1 MKRMLAFF
9 CALLLILPL
18 SACSGK
24 GKMPPAIT
32 TPIRGEHHKPSGG
45 VEATTPVT
53 DSESAP
59 SQPQSPAQTQAPA
72 QVQHPYLEFVL
83 SNYGETYG
91 VRLRAGATAPAE
103 IVIPE
108 TFDGKT
114 VSYLLDFAFAQA
126 SGSTSIV
133 LPKTVKAVDNT
144 ALHENI
150 KKISCTGDTVLGM
163 DYSERI
169 TSLVIHSG
177 DVKIGAF
184 SGYEMLQS
192 LEIGTGVTELGLR
205 AFADC
210 YQLKTVAFRE
220 GITKIGEGAFSDCG
234 RLERLVFPNS
244 LKEIGQSAFSG
255 CESLR
260 SVHIGNNLSWIG
272 YWAFFDCQS
281 LKGHFTVS
289 SQNLT
294 YMLVNGELCKKN
306 GGENLTEWLFGI

>member
-1 MKRMLAFF
+1 MLALF

-24 GKMPPAIT
+24 GKMPPMIT
-32 TPIRGEHHKPSGG
+32 TPIRGEHQKPSGG
-45 VEATTPVT
+45 VETTTPVT
-53 DSESAP
+53 DFESMP
-59 SQPQSPAQTQAPA
+59 SQPQSPAQTQAPT

-83 SNYGETYG
+83 SNYSETYG

-114 VSYLLDFAFAQA
+114 VSYLLDRAFAQA

-177 DVKIGAF
+177 EVKIGAF

-210 YQLKTVAFRE
+210 YQLKTVTFRE
-220 GITKIGEGAFSDCG
+220 GITKIGEGAFSDCS
-234 RLERLVFPNS
+234 RLERLVFPDS
-244 LKEIGQSAFSG
+244 LREIGESAFSG
-255 CESLR
+255 CDNLQ
-260 SVHIGNNLSWIG
+260 SVQIGKSLSWIG
-272 YWAFFDCQS
+272 YWAFFDCPK
-281 LKGHFTVS
+281 LRGHFSVS
-289 SQNLT
+289 SQNQT
-294 YMLVNGELCKKN
+294 YQAVDGVLYKRLN
-306 GGENLTEWLFGI
+306 GENLTEWLFGY